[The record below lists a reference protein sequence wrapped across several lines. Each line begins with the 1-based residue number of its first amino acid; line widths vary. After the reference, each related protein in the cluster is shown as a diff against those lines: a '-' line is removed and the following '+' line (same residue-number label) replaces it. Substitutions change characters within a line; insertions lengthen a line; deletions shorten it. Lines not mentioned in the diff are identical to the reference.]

1 MKNPRSTGPP
11 QLEANP
17 LERLLSDANSLQL
30 DSGNSSPDQTAELRA
45 EEANSAEL
53 SPRTPSSEAPEEG
66 AASSLQLDS
75 GNSSPD
81 QAPELSAEEL
91 SAEELSSAGLNPRAP
106 DSNPP
111 ARDPKSPELTS
122 ALLSPPAIS
131 SELNPTPRS
140 RVSLPAALC
149 QLASDSLLAAKDSE
163 DSTAEG
169 TPRLLGPT
177 LESPAPRIS
186 LNALNILEA
195 SGASS

>member
-30 DSGNSSPDQTAELRA
+30 DSGISSPDQTAELRA
-45 EEANSAEL
+45 EEVNSAEL
-53 SPRTPSSEAPEEG
+53 SPRAPSSKAPEEG

-81 QAPELSAEEL
+81 HAPELT
-91 SAEELSSAGLNPRAP
+91 PRAP
-106 DSNPP
+106 DSKPP
-111 ARDPKSPELTS
+111 ARDPKRRELTS

-131 SELNPTPRS
+131 SELNPTSCS
-140 RVSLPAALC
+140 RASLPAALC
-149 QLASDSLLAAKDSE
+149 QLASDSLLAAKTADDSA
-163 DSTAEG
+163 AEG
-169 TPRLLGPT
+169 TLRLLSPT
-177 LESPAPRIS
+177 LESLPPRIS
-186 LNALNILEA
+186 LNALNVLEA

>member
-30 DSGNSSPDQTAELRA
+30 DSGNSSPDQ
-45 EEANSAEL
+45 
-53 SPRTPSSEAPEEG
+53 AP
-66 AASSLQLDS
+66 
-75 GNSSPD
+75 
-81 QAPELSAEEL
+81 EL

-131 SELNPTPRS
+131 RELNPTPRS